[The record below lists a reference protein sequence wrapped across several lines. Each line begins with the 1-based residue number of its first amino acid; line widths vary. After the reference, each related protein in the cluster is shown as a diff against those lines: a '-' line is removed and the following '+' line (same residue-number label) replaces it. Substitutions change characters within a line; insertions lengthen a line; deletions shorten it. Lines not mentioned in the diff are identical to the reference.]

1 MTPAKHN
8 IGQTRLGSVILSDPR
23 YGITSRRMAMLMMHD
38 QSSMTGAGCSMG
50 NGRC

>member
-1 MTPAKHN
+1 MTPAIHDS
-8 IGQTRLGSVILSDPR
+8 GQTRLGVRILSDPR

-38 QSSMTGAGCSMG
+38 QSSTAGAGCSMG